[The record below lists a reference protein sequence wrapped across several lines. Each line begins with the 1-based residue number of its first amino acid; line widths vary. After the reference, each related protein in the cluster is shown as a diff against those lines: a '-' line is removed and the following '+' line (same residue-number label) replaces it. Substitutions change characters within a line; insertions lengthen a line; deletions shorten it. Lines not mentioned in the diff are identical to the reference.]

1 MTYATHSAPEPAI
14 VQWTKRLEENEAL
27 DKPAERMQHLADLLL
42 ANPSRARLLH
52 GEWLGHAVH
61 PLLTDLPLGAW
72 TSATILDLLGGRRS
86 RPAARRLVGVG
97 ILAAVPTAVTGVAE
111 WGVTEG
117 REKRV
122 GVAHALS
129 NNVALLL
136 YVASWVARRRE
147 RHVRGALL
155 GLTAGLAAGV
165 GGYLGG
171 HLTEARKVSS
181 RHPAYEENGFADL

>member
-1 MTYATHSAPEPAI
+1 MTYATRSTPEPAI

-27 DKPAERMQHLADLLL
+27 DKPAERMQHFADLLL
-42 ANPSRARLLH
+42 ADPARASFLH
-52 GEWLGHAVH
+52 GEWLGHAIH
-61 PLLTDLPLGAW
+61 PLMTDLPLGAW
-72 TSATILDLLGGRRS
+72 TSATVLDLFGGRRS
-86 RPAARRLVGVG
+86 RPAARRLVGFG

-122 GVAHALS
+122 GVVHALS

-136 YVASWVARRRE
+136 YITSWQARRRE
-147 RHVRGALL
+147 HHVRGMLL
-155 GLTAGLAAGV
+155 GLTASLAVGL

-181 RHPAYEENGFADL
+181 RHPAYDEDDFTDL